1 MRTTLAPLAV
11 SVCVIV
17 GVFATPATAQS
28 KGDQTP
34 QAKRACR
41 PEPMDACVARQLKIR
56 DPVSGVSIQRGD
68 AERFCSRK
76 SQRC

>member
-1 MRTTLAPLAV
+1 MRTALAKLAV
-11 SVCVIV
+11 GVCAIV
-17 GVFATPATAQS
+17 AMFATPATAQS
-28 KGDQTP
+28 KGDQ
-34 QAKRACR
+34 AKGACR

-56 DPVSGVSIQRGD
+56 DPISGVSIQRGD